1 MRRLPRLPRLPWS
14 LALCLLVSGG
24 AFARTPTPPRPDARA
39 PGTGLPPPLRA
50 GVPTPWDGVGPVP
63 DYALLGWVVTHE
75 RLSVRAPELVRT
87 LDRLLGDRHV
97 REQYITDVPAKADGV
112 IWLRDHQ
119 PIYVRQRN
127 GILKALRPLHI
138 IRQRL
143 SWLPPAP
150 VPDFFVERL
159 PLLHENGN
167 LVATRRH
174 VFVSARLTVE
184 NAEYP
189 KMRSLEALGQRA
201 RTRPESMAVLAE
213 AFDRPAEDIVVL
225 PHMPHE
231 VTGHVD
237 MFLMA
242 IDDDTLLV
250 PALRPEGM
258 KFAEAGEA
266 TEVAKAIAR
275 FLDETADRV
284 GALGYTVLRPPML
297 PPTLTLSVDDGQLDP
312 AVISPTNGLLLRTRR
327 DAVAVMPRPDTA
339 PRPPRSDALA
349 RRYAKAWG
357 RMLRA
362 HGWRI
367 DFVDVAELSRLR
379 GLIRCVTALVPAP

>member
-1 MRRLPRLPRLPWS
+1 MRPLPWGLS
-14 LALCLLVSGG
+14 LCLLLAG
-24 AFARTPTPPRPDARA
+24 AALGRTPNPPRPDARA
-39 PGTGLPPPLRA
+39 PGSGHPQPHRLNT
-50 GVPTPWDGVGPVP
+50 PTPWDGVGPVP

-75 RLSVRAPELVRT
+75 RLAVRAPDLVRT

-127 GILKALRPLHI
+127 GILKALRPLHL

-143 SWLPPAP
+143 SWVPPEP
-150 VPDFFVERL
+150 VPSFFVERL

-167 LVATRRH
+167 LIATRRH
-174 VFVSARLTVE
+174 VFVSARLMVE

-189 KMRSLEALGQRA
+189 RLPTLQALGQRA
-201 RTRPESMAVLAE
+201 RSRGETLAVLAE
-213 AFDRPAEDIVVL
+213 AFDRPVEDIVVL

-242 IDDDTLLV
+242 VDDQTLFV
-250 PALRPEGM
+250 PAVPPEALRL
-258 KFAEAGEA
+258 AEPGEPTQIA
-266 TEVAKAIAR
+266 HAIAT
-275 FLDETADRV
+275 FLDETAKRV
-284 GALGYTVLRPPML
+284 GALGYTVVRPPML
-297 PPTLTLSVDDGQLDP
+297 PPTLTLSIDDGNMDP

-327 DAVAVMPRPDTA
+327 DAVALMPRPDTA
-339 PRPPRSDALA
+339 PRPPHSDALA
-349 RRYAKAWG
+349 RRYAKAWA
-357 RMLRA
+357 RALSA
-362 HGWRI
+362 HGWRSE
-367 DFVDVAELSRLR
+367 FVDVADLSQLR
-379 GLIRCVTALVPAP
+379 GLVRCVTAVVPAP

>member
-1 MRRLPRLPRLPWS
+1 MESPVRRLPWGLF
-14 LALCLLVSGG
+14 LCVLLVGTALG
-24 AFARTPTPPRPDARA
+24 RTPNPPRPNARA
-39 PGTGLPPPLRA
+39 QGSGHPQLHQLSAPA
-50 GVPTPWDGVGPVP
+50 PWDGVGPVP
-63 DYALLGWVVTHE
+63 DYALLGWVITHE
-75 RLSVRAPELVRT
+75 RLAVRAPELVRT
-87 LDRLLGDRHV
+87 LDRLLGERHV

-143 SWLPPAP
+143 SWVPPEP
-150 VPDFFVERL
+150 VPSFFVERL

-189 KMRSLEALGQRA
+189 RLPALQALGQRA
-201 RTRPESMAVLAE
+201 RARGETLALLAE

-237 MFLMA
+237 MVLMA

-250 PALRPEGM
+250 PALLPEALRL
-258 KFAEAGEA
+258 AEPGEPA
-266 TEVAKAIAR
+266 AIAGKVAV
-275 FLDETADRV
+275 FLDETAKAV
-284 GALGYTVLRPPML
+284 KALGYAVVRPPML
-297 PPTLTLSVDDGQLDP
+297 PPTLTLSIDDGNMDP

-327 DAVAVMPRPDTA
+327 DAAALMPRPDTA
-339 PRPPRSDALA
+339 PRPPRTDALA
-349 RRYAKAWG
+349 RRYAKTWT

-362 HGWRI
+362 HGWRTEL
-367 DFVDVAELSRLR
+367 VDVAELSSLR
-379 GLIRCVTALVPAP
+379 GLVRCVTAIVPAP